1 MVSHKA
7 LAAAAVAAFFSSPA
21 LAAMYPKNSPVLQ
34 VEAKDYNSLIAKSN
48 YTSIVEFYA
57 PWCGHCQN
65 LKPAYEKAAKNLA
78 GLAKVAAVNCDD
90 DLNKRLCA
98 EMGVEGFPTLKIV
111 RPGKKPGKPTVEDYR
126 GARSAKAIV
135 DAVVEKIPNHV
146 KRVTDSD
153 FDDFLNEGNG
163 SPKAILFTEKG
174 TTSALLRAL
183 AIDFL
188 GSIQVAQ
195 VRNKEKKAVESLGID
210 KFPSLVLLPGGD
222 KEAIVY
228 SGEMKKE
235 PMVEFLSQA
244 ASPNPDPAPAKPKT
258 DKKGKKEAK
267 KDTKKEAE
275 TSEEAVTPDQDKP
288 VDVTDSGPRLLMLDT
303 EELLQKECLST
314 KSHNCILALLPSRTD
329 AKEPLPEQAQDAL
342 ASLTDVIKKH
352 TKGGHRLFPVYTAP
366 LDNEG
371 AAKLRK
377 ELNLNTD
384 GFELIVTNSKKSWW
398 KHYSGSDYSLKS
410 VEDWIDAIK
419 MGEGKKEKLPQSLIV
434 ESKEEVKVDTDQ
446 QPVKIEVEEIVEEK
460 AVPEHGEL

>member
-1 MVSHKA
+1 M
-7 LAAAAVAAFFSSPA
+7 
-21 LAAMYPKNSPVLQ
+21 
-34 VEAKDYNSLIAKSN
+34 
-48 YTSIVEFYA
+48 
-57 PWCGHCQN
+57 
-65 LKPAYEKAAKNLA
+65 KPAYEKAAKNLA

-135 DAVVEKIPNHV
+135 DAVIEKIPNHV

-210 KFPSLVLLPGGD
+210 KFPTLVLLPGGD

-244 ASPNPDPAPAKPKT
+244 ASPNPDPAPAKPKA

-275 TSEEAVTPDQDKP
+275 ASEEAVTPDQDKP